1 MDVNDDVHIA
11 DVLLLLAEL
20 YPSVDSVCYHT
31 LCLQIYEGTQSFYG
45 AVVYFLSVSVPQYSN
60 SADTAVS
67 DCGVHKAHKD
77 NRTDICDIDSACI
90 SAFVADIAACGCA
103 SSAVQGLS

>member
-20 YPSVDSVCYHT
+20 YPSVDSVCDHT
-31 LCLQIYEGTQSFYG
+31 LRLQIYEGTQSLHG
-45 AVVYFLSVSVPQYSN
+45 AAVYFPGVPVPQYSN

-90 SAFVADIAACGCA
+90 SAFVADTAVCGCA